1 MWMRT
6 LAATAALAAA
16 CTSQSSSPTAAD
28 VGDGQPSDVVV
39 RVAASQPTVGP
50 AEAVRITV
58 TVTNTD
64 DERHVIEASSG
75 CFTDFELL
83 DASGNVVTTSLQ
95 VCPAMMARRELGPG
109 ESFSETHVWRRG
121 LRGMPTVPAGT
132 YQLRGMLLARTSTVT
147 SNAVDVVVTPDS

>member
-16 CTSQSSSPTAAD
+16 CTSQSGPPTAAD
-28 VGDGQPSDVVV
+28 VGDTQPSDVVV

-50 AEAVRITV
+50 TETVRITV

-64 DERHVIEASSG
+64 DARRVIEASSG

-83 DASGNVVTTSLQ
+83 DGSGNVVTRSLQ
-95 VCPAMMARRELGPG
+95 VCPAVMARRELAPG

-121 LRGMPTVPAGT
+121 MRGMPVVPAGS
-132 YQLRGMLLARTSTVT
+132 YQLRGMLLARTNTVT
-147 SNAVDVVVTPDS
+147 SNAVDVVVTPGD